1 MTLHLIDRRFALCL
15 VIGLVAVASAR
26 AQNAGLVVTGAWT
39 RPAAAGMN
47 AAGYMTIT
55 NKTGV
60 ADQLVGASSGAA
72 TSVTLHQS
80 RLMNGVMT
88 MRPVPGV
95 PIASGA
101 AASLA
106 PGGFHL
112 MLEGLKRPLAAGGK
126 VPIVLTFTHAGPV
139 RVELE
144 VRDGPPVA
152 PMAGMK
158 M

>member
-1 MTLHLIDRRFALCL
+1 MTLRSIDCRFILCL
-15 VIGLVAVASAR
+15 VLGLVAVASVR
-26 AQNAGLVVTGAWT
+26 AQNASLVVTGAWT
-39 RPAAAGMN
+39 RPAAVGMN
-47 AAGYMTIT
+47 TAGYMTIT
-55 NKTGV
+55 NKGAV
-60 ADQLVGASSGAA
+60 ADQLVSASCAA
-72 TSVTLHQS
+72 AASVTLHQS
-80 RLMNGVMT
+80 RLVNGVMT

-101 AASLA
+101 GASLA

-126 VPIVLTFTHAGPV
+126 VPIVLTFTHAGPI

>member
-1 MTLHLIDRRFALCL
+1 MTPRSINRRFTLCL
-15 VIGLVAVASAR
+15 ALGLVAVTCVRAR
-26 AQNAGLVVTGAWT
+26 NADLVVTGAWT
-39 RPAAAGMN
+39 RPAEAGMN

-55 NKTGV
+55 NKGVV
-60 ADQLVGASSGAA
+60 ADQLVSASSALAA
-72 TSVTLHQS
+72 SVTLHQS
-80 RLMNGVMT
+80 RLVNGVTT

-144 VRDGPPVA
+144 VRDGPPGA
-152 PMAGMK
+152 SMAGMK